1 MGKILELDHQSPLP
15 ITGQTTEMA
24 PRTYYARGGQMR
36 EGVTTNDVL
45 LVPRVTPEK
54 GVPEIFGPGIIRII
68 PDDAFND
75 PEFAN
80 RDLSSRSKVKTG
92 ITLGP
97 NQEIRLNV
105 PIFSSPMVDVTETDL
120 AIALA
125 QAGGMPII
133 HRANTI
139 EEETQIIK
147 NVRDAMG
154 YVFEKPP
161 TLPKSATLYDARQKM
176 NESHRGLVVITN
188 ENGKVEGVIT
198 TRDAKKDLAPQDMTI
213 GKALKLKPRKDVV
226 TIFEDIDTSSVPDL
240 WVIDRIT
247 NKKILA
253 KDLMWKERLEKL
265 IITDNRGHLKGAIT
279 DHDRRMF
286 SEFPYAAIDNEGK
299 LIVGAAIGIKGQ
311 YMKRAKSAVEAG
323 AKMLTIDVANAY
335 IKEVRTAITNLKKEF
350 PGILIMAGSVATR
363 QGVKKL
369 AEAGADLIRCNIGSG
384 SICITR
390 GVSGF
395 GYPGL
400 SAILECADEGD
411 THNIPVIADGGIWDS
426 SEIAK
431 YIASGA
437 LGVMLGRRLAATEEA
452 PGQLIVDPDT
462 KVRSH
467 EYRGMASDAV
477 RVLLEKGE
485 GYFAQSNK
493 KRPEGIPTKV
503 TIIGTVKEVI
513 EDLMNGLKS
522 GLTYGGVAN
531 LEQLR
536 NETEIIKVTSS
547 AALESG
553 AR

>member
-24 PRTYYARGGQMR
+24 PRTYYARGGKMR

-97 NQEIRLNV
+97 NQEIKLNV

-513 EDLMNGLKS
+513 EDLMNGLRS
-522 GLTYGGVAN
+522 GMTYGGV
-531 LEQLR
+531 
-536 NETEIIKVTSS
+536 S
-547 AALESG
+547 
-553 AR
+553 